1 MKCCEEGK
9 KITTEIGELLP
20 GATYE
25 QKILIKGILIGAN
38 ATEKAQRDKDAK
50 KAG

>member
-9 KITTEIGELLP
+9 KITTEIAELLP

-38 ATEKAQRDKDAK
+38 ATGKTLKDKEDK